1 MTIKRSLMVSVLFIL
16 IVLAA
21 AGWLYPR
28 LPAQLPVHW
37 DLHGQ
42 VDGRLPRLWGAVF
55 PALTILVLALLTTLL
70 PRISPRQF
78 EIRPFAATFGVM
90 MLAIQGVVL
99 AIGLAVLLAGAG
111 YALPI
116 PAIAMLAVGVLLMVL
131 GNYMGKLRKNFFIG
145 IRTPWTLASDAVWER
160 THRLAGWLFVFAGA
174 VIVAGVLLGAPLWLA
189 LAAIA
194 AATLVPVGYSL
205 WIYRRLDG
213 LA

>member
-99 AIGLAVLLAGAG
+99 VIGLAVLLAGAG